1 MNLNYLKYF
10 ITVAELK
17 SFTEASER
25 LFITQP
31 SLSVS
36 IQKLE
41 NNLGVKLFNRNKK
54 GQKSSISLTS
64 SGKYFL
70 DKAKDILAQFES
82 VKVDLHH
89 DCLNPKILK
98 LGTLPTLS
106 INLVAQIIVNLRK
119 AYPNMIIEQVNGNS
133 LELESWLAQGDID
146 IAVKVFSEKE
156 NRVKE
161 AEKTSQILFEQ
172 SYLVAVAKEHPLA
185 KKPSFSVEELNRAPY
200 IDRIGCEIRQ
210 DLQKVFRERSIC
222 PKITGRTQHSV
233 FANSLI
239 ASGAGLAI
247 IPDRITIPG
256 VITLPFSDF
265 SITRLV
271 GFKWRADED
280 SDIIRFFRQFSSSR
294 PLDSNR
300 TINTSKVTVHSP
312 LEKNCKLNQNNSKNR
327 GLSSN

>member
-41 NNLGVKLFNRNKK
+41 NDLGVKLLNRNKK
-54 GQKSSISLTS
+54 GQKSSISLTT

-70 DKAKDILAQFES
+70 NKAKHILFQFES
-82 VKVDLHH
+82 LKVELHH
-89 DCLNPKILK
+89 DCLKPKILK
-98 LGTLPTLS
+98 LGTIPTLS
-106 INLVAQIIVNLRK
+106 TNLIYKIIVNLRK
-119 AYPNMIIEQVNGNS
+119 AYPNMIIEQVNGDS
-133 LELESWLAQGDID
+133 LELEKWLNHGYID
-146 IAVKVFSEKE
+146 IAVNVFLEE
-156 NRVKE
+156 NNRVKE
-161 AEKTSQILFEQ
+161 AKKTSQMLFCQ
-172 SYLVAVAKEHPLA
+172 SYLVAVAQEHPLA
-185 KKPSFSVEELNRAPY
+185 KKRSFSVDELNGTPY

-210 DLQKVFRERSIC
+210 HLQKVFRERSIC

-233 FANSLI
+233 FANYLI
-239 ASGAGLAI
+239 ASGTGLAI
-247 IPDRITIPG
+247 VPDRITIPG
-256 VITLPFSDF
+256 VITLPFADF

-280 SDIIRFFRQFSSSR
+280 SDLIHFFRQFSSS
-294 PLDSNR
+294 LVLENDSVAK
-300 TINTSKVTVHSP
+300 T
-312 LEKNCKLNQNNSKNR
+312 NCR
-327 GLSSN
+327 ADRIII